1 MHYVV
6 LFSSKSCVTL
16 NRLVSLV
23 RELSQ
28 NTTEY
33 YNASFCS
40 VDQLIISRGSFR
52 ILGVTKYFLFLPE
65 RVIY

>member
-28 NTTEY
+28 STTEY
-33 YNASFCS
+33 YAFFCS
-40 VDQLIISRGSFR
+40 VDQLTIPA
-52 ILGVTKYFLFLPE
+52 GVSLPE
-65 RVIY
+65 RLIY